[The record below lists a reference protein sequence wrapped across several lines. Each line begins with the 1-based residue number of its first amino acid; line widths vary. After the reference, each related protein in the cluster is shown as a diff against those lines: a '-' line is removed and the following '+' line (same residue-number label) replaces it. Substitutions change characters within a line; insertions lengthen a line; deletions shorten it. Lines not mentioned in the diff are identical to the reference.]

1 MMSEH
6 PNPRKVTLEDILRLK
21 RSERPDQGFW
31 VEFEERLR
39 AKQLAAIVARRPWWQ
54 VDLSRFAVGVR
65 GLRLPIGAVA
75 ALAFAFVAVREN
87 PHRVIEEPEASA
99 LADGAIDAGDLLAS
113 VPSALPRPVVTVDSA
128 GLASVDRVPAGVSE
142 AYEPVSETSE
152 AGVVAEP
159 ALTERR
165 SGRVPSLFTA
175 IDQAGGTAQGRF
187 ATEGT
192 LAAAAVGGLAG
203 RLLLTPQAAIEP
215 LTQIT
220 SPSEGRR
227 ARLAALT
234 ETSSTETRRRSSFDP
249 RARER
254 ILDRLHEDE
263 LYLNFSRV
271 GVDRGALSVR
281 F

>member
-6 PNPRKVTLEDILRLK
+6 PNPRKVTLEEILRLK
-21 RSERPDQGFW
+21 RSERPDEGFW

-87 PHRVIEEPEASA
+87 PHRVIEEPEAAA
-99 LADGAIDAGDLLAS
+99 LADRAIDAGDLFAS
-113 VPSALPRPVVTVDSA
+113 VPSALPRPVATVDSA

-142 AYEPVSETSE
+142 AYEPVSEPSD
-152 AGVVAEP
+152 ASVAAEP

-175 IDQAGGTAQGRF
+175 IDQAGGAAQGRF
-187 ATEGT
+187 ATDGT

-254 ILDRLHEDE
+254 ILDRLHENE